1 MKIPRALHNKLKQE
15 FLRGKKGIVLYGPRQ
30 VGKTTLVNDIL
41 NKVGI
46 KTLVLNADQRGPW
59 WELFTSRE
67 LTKIKLLLAGYEAL
81 FIDEAQR
88 IPEAGL
94 SIKIILDNFS
104 GIKVFITGSS
114 SLDLASKIN
123 EPLTGRIYS
132 YKLFPIAQ
140 QELLTINT
148 PYELNSYLEE
158 RLVYGSYPEIFSLAG
173 ASSKTEYL
181 KNLTGTYLYKDL
193 LEFGDIRNSTKIH
206 DLLKLLAF
214 QVGNEVSLSELAASL
229 ELSRI
234 TVDRY
239 IDLLEKSFI
248 VFRLSGFSRNL
259 RKEVTKMDKIYFYDT
274 GVRNTVI
281 GNFNLL
287 KNRDD
292 VGRLWEN
299 FLVMERMK
307 RQEYTQTI
315 YSHYFWR
322 LTTGAELDLVE
333 EREGKLFGF
342 EFKYS
347 AKTSKVPKSWV
358 VTYPNASAQ
367 TVNRNNWLQF
377 VAD

>member
-1 MKIPRALHNKLKQE
+1 M
-15 FLRGKKGIVLYGPRQ
+15 
-30 VGKTTLVNDIL
+30 
-41 NKVGI
+41 
-46 KTLVLNADQRGPW
+46 
-59 WELFTSRE
+59 
-67 LTKIKLLLAGYEAL
+67 
-81 FIDEAQR
+81 
-88 IPEAGL
+88 
-94 SIKIILDNFS
+94 
-104 GIKVFITGSS
+104 
-114 SLDLASKIN
+114 
-123 EPLTGRIYS
+123 
-132 YKLFPIAQ
+132 
-140 QELLTINT
+140 
-148 PYELNSYLEE
+148 
-158 RLVYGSYPEIFSLAG
+158 
-173 ASSKTEYL
+173 
-181 KNLTGTYLYKDL
+181 YLYDR
-193 LEFGDIRNSTKIH
+193 G
-206 DLLKLLAF
+206 
-214 QVGNEVSLSELAASL
+214 VG
-229 ELSRI
+229 
-234 TVDRY
+234 
-239 IDLLEKSFI
+239 
-248 VFRLSGFSRNL
+248 
-259 RKEVTKMDKIYFYDT
+259 
-274 GVRNTVI
+274 NTVI